1 MSIENISLI
10 LFALGFVPWHVSRRV
25 VRSRR
30 KGQRYLVRYQVSAM
44 FWRLTVDHPAH
55 ERCNWR
61 LTVPLVRRLADAVWA
76 ATRSLIDR

>member
-1 MSIENISLI
+1 MSLESVSLV
-10 LFALGFVPWHVSRRV
+10 LFTLGFVPWHASRRI

-30 KGQRYLVRYQVSAM
+30 KGQRYLVRYQVNAI

-55 ERCNWR
+55 GSCAWR

>member
-1 MSIENISLI
+1 MSLDSISLV

-30 KGQRYLVRYQVSAM
+30 QGQRYLVRYQVIAV
-44 FWRLTVDHPAH
+44 FWRLTVDCPAH
-55 ERCNWR
+55 GRHSWR